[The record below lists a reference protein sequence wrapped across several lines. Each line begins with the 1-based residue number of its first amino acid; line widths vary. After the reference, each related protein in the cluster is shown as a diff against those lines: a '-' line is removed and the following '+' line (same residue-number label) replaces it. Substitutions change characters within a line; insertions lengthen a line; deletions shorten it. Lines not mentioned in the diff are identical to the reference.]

1 MSEEKAR
8 SGKVQTEKE
17 SFTRPLDKQR
27 ALIFQGGAALGAYE
41 AGAYKILYSRISE
54 NLKRQNRV
62 DENVFDIIAGTSIG
76 AINAAIIVS
85 HVMENKK
92 KHPSWSRLECWEGS
106 AEKLEEF
113 WIDSQTTTGVEA
125 NPLFLAGWRSLG
137 VMRKFGESWLDASV
151 QLYSKINPYFDEQL
165 YRQSKEYFDTQA
177 SDEAARRYFSIPQLL
192 LRGAQN
198 VFSPLAFGI
207 DNIPSPIALPKMD
220 YKFYSN
226 SALGP
231 NNLWFRYTNE
241 PLKRILKTKY
251 IPSSISTNDK
261 DGDPRLLVIAVDVQQ
276 GNTVAFDSY
285 PDMSTKCKICRRDFT
300 AHKNGKPEE
309 AGPNRALV
317 QHVFRDHR
325 GGGKA
330 DSLRWSV
337 YGSEKSSKYAI
348 FYDEG
353 LDVEHI
359 LASASVPVNY
369 SYTVMDSIQFKY
381 NTEEVST
388 KDEKDE
394 LYEITRSPIKRYFW
408 DGQYINNT
416 PLREVINEHQRYW
429 IDSIGPENLEREIF
443 KIIAAGEKKSH
454 YKDILKVPDFS
465 EVYIVNLWPSEE
477 EEGVT
482 VSKDRDG
489 QLDRKNDILFHDKTE
504 YDEKVA
510 ELVNDY
516 INLARELLIHY
527 VPKDS
532 QTQSNL
538 RLFLEREEG
547 TSKSR
552 SQKKKRTYLE
562 LLRGGFVVHKVVRI
576 ERKDDQDAISEKWA
590 DYSSGTISKLYNQ
603 GQKDTINSLNHNDNL
618 KKYPEISRLAS
629 SETSTLRD

>member
-1 MSEEKAR
+1 M
-8 SGKVQTEKE
+8 TEKVPKE
-17 SFTRPLDKQR
+17 QR
-27 ALIFQGGAALGAYE
+27 VLIFQGGAALGAYE

-92 KHPSWSRLECWEGS
+92 KHPPWSRLECWEGS

-113 WIDSQTTTGVEA
+113 WIYSQTTTGVEA
-125 NPLFLAGWRSLG
+125 NPLFLAGWRSSG
-137 VMRKFGESWLDASV
+137 AMRKFGESWLDASI
-151 QLYSKINPYFDEQL
+151 QLYSKINPYFDEQFYKQL
-165 YRQSKEYFDTQA
+165 KEYFDTQA
-177 SDEAARRYFSIPQLL
+177 SDEAARRYFSIPELL
-192 LRGAQN
+192 LLGAHN

-285 PDMSTKCKICRRDFT
+285 PDMSTKCKICRRDFK
-300 AHKNGKPEE
+300 AHKSGKPEE
-309 AGPNRALV
+309 AGPNRTLV
-317 QHVFRDHR
+317 QHVLRDHR
-325 GGGKA
+325 GCGKA
-330 DSLRWSV
+330 DSLQWSV

-369 SYTVMDSIQFKY
+369 GYTVMDSIQFKY
-381 NTEEVST
+381 NTEEMST

-394 LYEITRSPIKRYFW
+394 IYKITSSPIKRYFW

-443 KIIAAGEKKSH
+443 KIIAAEEKKSH
-454 YKDILKVPDFS
+454 YEDILKVPDFS

-477 EEGVT
+477 EEEGVT
-482 VSKDRDG
+482 VSQDRDG

-516 INLARELLIHY
+516 IKLARELLIHY

-532 QTQSNL
+532 QTQSSL
-538 RLFLEREEG
+538 RRFLEREEG

-562 LLRGGFVVHKVVRI
+562 LLRGGFVLHKVVRI

-629 SETSTLRD
+629 PETSTLKD

>member
-1 MSEEKAR
+1 MLLMSQ
-8 SGKVQTEKE
+8 KVPKE
-17 SFTRPLDKQR
+17 QR
-27 ALIFQGGAALGAYE
+27 VLIFQGGAALGAYE

-54 NLKRQNRV
+54 NLKRQNSV
-62 DENVFDIIAGTSIG
+62 DENVFDIVAGTSIG

-137 VMRKFGESWLDASV
+137 TMRKFGELWFDASV
-151 QLYSKINPYFDEQL
+151 QLFSKINPYFDEQF
-165 YRQSKEYFDTQA
+165 YKQSKEYFDTQA

-192 LRGAQN
+192 LRGAHN

-207 DNIPSPIALPKMD
+207 DNIPSPVALPKMD

-241 PLKRILKTKY
+241 PLKQILKTKY

-285 PDMSTKCKICRRDFT
+285 PDMSTKCKICRRDFK

-325 GGGKA
+325 GDGKA
-330 DSLRWSV
+330 NSLRWSV

-353 LDVEHI
+353 LDLEHI
-359 LASASVPVNY
+359 LASASIPVNY

-381 NTEEVST
+381 NTEGVST
-388 KDEKDE
+388 KDEEYE
-394 LYEITRSPIKRYFW
+394 LNEITSSPIKRYFW

-454 YKDILKVPDFS
+454 YEDILKVPDFS

-482 VSKDRDG
+482 VSQDRDG

-516 INLARELLIHY
+516 IKLARELLIHY

-538 RLFLEREEG
+538 RGFLEREEG

-562 LLRGGFVVHKVVRI
+562 LLRGGFVLHKVVRI

-603 GQKDTINSLNHNDNL
+603 GKEDTINSLNHNDNL
-618 KKYPEISRLAS
+618 KKYPEISRLALP
-629 SETSTLRD
+629 ETSTLKD